1 MERVEF
7 TVRGEGASTL
17 PRAFHDI
24 AEDSRELYDG
34 NGFVVAVTEN
44 HYRMELT
51 EVQATTV
58 LELIDETT
66 CEVTI
71 IAGGGGYGLTAD
83 AGGRESEEVRK
94 VRRRLETFCEDRNL
108 TVERM

>member
-7 TVRGEGASTL
+7 TVRGADASTL

-24 AEDSRELYDG
+24 DEENRELYDG

-83 AGGRESEEVRK
+83 AGGRESEEARK
-94 VRRRLETFCEDRNL
+94 IRRRLETFCEDRDL

>member
-7 TVRGEGASTL
+7 TVRGDGASTL

-24 AEDSRELYDG
+24 PEENRELYDG
-34 NGFVVAVTEN
+34 SGVVVAVTEN

-58 LELIDETT
+58 MELVDETT

-71 IAGGGGYGLTAD
+71 IVGAGGYGLTANT
-83 AGGRESEEVRK
+83 GGRESEEIRK
-94 VRRRLETFCEDRNL
+94 VRRRLETFCEDRDL
-108 TVERM
+108 IVERA

>member
-1 MERVEF
+1 MERVQF
-7 TVRGEGASTL
+7 TVRGKDASTL
-17 PRAFHDI
+17 PSAFHDI
-24 AEDSRELYDG
+24 DEENRELYDG

-58 LELIDETT
+58 MELINQTT

-83 AGGRESEEVRK
+83 AGGRESEEARK
-94 VRRRLETFCEDRNL
+94 IRRRLETFCEDRGL
-108 TVERM
+108 TVERV